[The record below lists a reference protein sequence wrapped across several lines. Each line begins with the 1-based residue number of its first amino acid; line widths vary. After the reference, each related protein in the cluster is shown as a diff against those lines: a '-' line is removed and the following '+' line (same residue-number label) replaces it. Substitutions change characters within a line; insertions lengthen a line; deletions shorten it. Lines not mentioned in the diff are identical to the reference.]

1 MAEQTPTLYEV
12 KDGAAWITLNTPD
25 IRNCLSEGLVL
36 GLYDHLVQ
44 AEADDAARCIVITGN
59 GKAFCAGADLTGK
72 GPKAPEGRTPVGLPT
87 VLTKILENKKPVIAA
102 LNGPAIAGG
111 LGIVCSAD
119 IAITSDQVQFA
130 FTEVRIGVI
139 PAIISVVCLRK
150 LGTHQG
156 MRLFL
161 TGERFDADAA
171 VGYGIVH
178 KSVPLEHLQDAV
190 QAEVDL
196 LNMGA
201 PNALAE
207 AKKLVRMVS
216 EVSIEEGFQL
226 TQDWSARLFLSE
238 DGREGMASFV
248 EKRKPKW
255 QT

>member
-1 MAEQTPTLYEV
+1 MTDQSPTLYEV
-12 KDGAAWITLNTPD
+12 KDGAAWITLNTPE

-59 GKAFCAGADLTGK
+59 GKAFCAGADLTGR
-72 GPKAPEGRTPVGLPT
+72 GPKAPEGREPVGLPV

-171 VGYGIVH
+171 VNYGIVH
-178 KSVPLEHLQDAV
+178 RAVPLENLHEAV

-196 LNMGA
+196 LNLGA
-201 PNALAE
+201 PIALAE
-207 AKKLVRMVS
+207 CKKLVRQVPDLS
-216 EVSIEEGFQL
+216 VEEGFKL
-226 TQDWSARLFLSE
+226 TEEWSVRMFQSD
-238 DGREGMASFV
+238 DGIEGMASFA
-248 EKRKPKW
+248 EKRKPRW